1 MSRLSIIFR
10 LTSGDICLSLGIS
23 LSFPFVTVSEFFET
37 FVIVVRLYYQS
48 NLFLFLILHYYTI
61 ILILNH
67 Q

>member
-10 LTSGDICLSLGIS
+10 LTSEDICLSLGIS
-23 LSFPFVTVSEFFET
+23 LSFSFVTVSEFFET